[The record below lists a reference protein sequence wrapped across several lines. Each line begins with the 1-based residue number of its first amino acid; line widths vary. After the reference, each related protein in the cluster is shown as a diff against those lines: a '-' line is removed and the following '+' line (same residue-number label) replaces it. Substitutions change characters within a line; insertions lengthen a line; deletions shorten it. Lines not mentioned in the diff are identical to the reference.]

1 MNLQEQIN
9 RIQSMMGVL
18 TEETDNKTIKIF
30 KNGKGSKNSENYKG
44 EVVNIS
50 LKDVLPNEVAKTDS
64 YMKTN
69 QTAND
74 LIKSIK
80 NKEEIEPIKV
90 LKHPYDSSKYIVID
104 GHHRRYAYN
113 KSGVDEV
120 PAVII
125 SPKDVVLIN
134 KDDNMKLD
142 KVHKDKDVVDMYFTK
157 PDGTNSF

>member
-1 MNLQEQIN
+1 
-9 RIQSMMGVL
+9 
-18 TEETDNKTIKIF
+18 
-30 KNGKGSKNSENYKG
+30 
-44 EVVNIS
+44 
-50 LKDVLPNEVAKTDS
+50 VAKTDS

>member
-1 MNLQEQIN
+1 
-9 RIQSMMGVL
+9 MMGVL